1 MTTDCSL
8 SYKFNTRKF
17 QVQTWEEHVVY
28 RNCFWI
34 QNNFCTQHVLPI
46 FCKKKSFWQR
56 FTCTYLFSCTK
67 KYLKICHPIMVQRMF
82 LKSTLFGTMLYWKRL
97 ERRISIGEI
106 RSLWNLIR
114 VLKRISCRL
123 LFWQLT
129 FLKPVQNSKFR
140 IQFQKGGKESLW
152 NTVKFRIWYCSR

>member
-1 MTTDCSL
+1 MLCTEIVSEFRTIFVHNML
-8 SYKFNTRKF
+8 SPSSAKRRAFDKDLP
-17 QVQTWEEHVVY
+17 
-28 RNCFWI
+28 
-34 QNNFCTQHVLPI
+34 VLIYSAVP
-46 FCKKKSFWQR
+46 
-56 FTCTYLFSCTK
+56 K
-67 KYLKICHPIMVQRMF
+67 KYLKICHPILVQRMF
-82 LKSTLFGTMLYWKRL
+82 LKSTYFGTMSYWKRL

-152 NTVKFRIWYCSR
+152 NPVKSRIWYCSR